1 MPCDLEVTN
10 SIDCARRNLAFAKT
24 MKLKVNII
32 LKEILYN
39 VCPTTLL
46 VCPTEMM
53 AWSLF
58 LESPNTF
65 SGPESSFVFV
75 VFAFNENNTMKLS
88 VNEAILTGLWARNC
102 ATIQ

>member
-1 MPCDLEVTN
+1 M
-10 SIDCARRNLAFAKT
+10 IDRARRNLAFAKT

-53 AWSLF
+53 TWSLF
-58 LESPNTF
+58 LESPDTF
-65 SGPESSFVFV
+65 SGPESCFVFV
-75 VFAFNENNTMKLS
+75 VFAFKITVSMK
-88 VNEAILTGLWARNC
+88 IT
-102 ATIQ
+102 Q